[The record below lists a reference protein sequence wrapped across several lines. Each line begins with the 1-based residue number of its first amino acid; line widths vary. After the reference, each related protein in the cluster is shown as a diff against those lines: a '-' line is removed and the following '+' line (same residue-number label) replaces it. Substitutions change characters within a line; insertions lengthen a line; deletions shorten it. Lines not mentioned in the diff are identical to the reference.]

1 MADSTN
7 RCANLH
13 WWIFLSTLMG
23 VRLVMDGLECDIE
36 LAVNSGGNSGPTLGG
51 SQGLDPGFP
60 PANLI

>member
-1 MADSTN
+1 
-7 RCANLH
+7 
-13 WWIFLSTLMG
+13 MG